1 MNKTEMNFM
10 PQVDIEQQSEKEKGL
25 NNRILL
31 KIMRHGEK
39 TPEGELT
46 DYGRDRT
53 REVARVDKEMMKGID
68 KIKVM
73 GSNAGPKNKAGQ
85 ARALETADIYA
96 NTVTDENESDP
107 VIKKYE
113 SRARSILEVVG
124 QNTPQPFDWGKE
136 YKANLPENFV
146 ELSAEEKAL
155 ASAEANEKNL
165 TKLMTM
171 PEAED
176 YRQEISARYAMF
188 VDTYI
193 KMIDRIENNQKIMYP
208 VGAHGGQIELFLQ
221 KCLKR
226 KMEDE
231 NEITGF
237 KDSEEL
243 GGSFNPS
250 EGFFIDIKTD
260 QDGEKEI
267 ELKFD
272 NPERFKGEKLSLDLD
287 AMNELID
294 KYKEKYGSFYDK
306 HEA

>member
-1 MNKTEMNFM
+1 MSEKEMEIM
-10 PQVDIEQQSEKEKGL
+10 PQGGIEKQSEKERGL

-31 KIMRHGEK
+31 KIIRHGEK
-39 TPEGELT
+39 TPEGALT
-46 DYGRDRT
+46 DYGREKT
-53 REVARVDKEMMKGID
+53 RETVANDKKIIEGIQ
-68 KIKVM
+68 KVKVM
-73 GSNAGPKNKAGQ
+73 GSNAGPKNEAGQ

-96 NTVTDENESDP
+96 NTLVNEEYSDP
-107 VIKKYE
+107 EIIKYE

-124 QNTPQPFDWGKE
+124 QNTQPPFNWGKE
-136 YKANLPENFV
+136 YKENLPENFS
-146 ELSAEEKAL
+146 ELSDEDKAI

-188 VDTYI
+188 INTYI
-193 KMIDRIENNQKIMYP
+193 KMIDRIENDQKIMYP

-226 KMEDE
+226 KTEDGD
-231 NEITGF
+231 EIIGF
-237 KDSEEL
+237 KDSKEL

-250 EGFFIDIKTD
+250 EGFFIDITTD
-260 QDGEKEI
+260 QNGEKKI
-267 ELKFD
+267 EFNFD
-272 NPERFKGEKLSLDLD
+272 DPKRFEGEELSLDLD
-287 AMNELID
+287 TMYELID

-306 HEA
+306 QND